1 MGDRMTA
8 GEAPIDALLLSGPTA
23 SGKSEWA
30 MALAERMPLEI
41 VSVDSTQVYRGL
53 DIGSAKPLAAVRA
66 QCPHHLIDIR
76 DPHEHY
82 SAGAFVAD
90 VLPLIAAIRER
101 GRLPVLV
108 GGTMLY
114 FNALVRGIASL
125 PTARPEVRA
134 KIDERA
140 AQSGWP
146 ALHAQLLQVDPQ
158 AAARIRPTDS
168 QRIQRALEVFESS
181 GRPLSDWQR
190 GTAPSHGLRFARWA
204 LLPRDRDRLHAQ
216 IATRFEAMLE
226 AGWLEEVRRLRAD
239 SRLHP
244 RLPALR
250 SVGYR
255 QLWSHLAGEVGLS
268 EAVTQGIAATR
279 QLAKRQM
286 TWIRGDA
293 GWQCIDPGEAGAMSR
308 WLTAVQTVCH
318 RASAGTPA

>member
-1 MGDRMTA
+1 MQ
-8 GEAPIDALLLSGPTA
+8 APQPSIDALLLGGPTA

-30 MALAERMPLEI
+30 MALAERIPIEI

-53 DIGSAKPLAAVRA
+53 DIGSAKPSAESRA
-66 QCPHHLIDIR
+66 RVPHHLIDIR

-90 VLPLIAAIRER
+90 VLPLIAAIQKR

-114 FNALVRGIASL
+114 FNALVRGIAEL
-125 PTARPEVRA
+125 PASRP
-134 KIDERA
+134 DLRA
-140 AQSGWP
+140 AIDARAARAGWP
-146 ALHAQLLQVDPQ
+146 ALHAELARVDIE
-158 AAARIRPTDS
+158 AAARIRPTDA
-168 QRIQRALEVFESS
+168 QRIQRALEVFEST

-190 GTAPSHGLRFARWA
+190 DTAPAHGLRWGRWA
-204 LLPRDRDRLHAQ
+204 LLPTDRSALHAR
-216 IATRFEAMLE
+216 IATRFEAMLS
-226 AGWLEEVRRLRAD
+226 AGWLEEIRRLQANP
-239 SRLHP
+239 RLHP

-255 QLWSHLAGEVGLS
+255 QLWSHVAGETDLP
-268 EAVTQGIAATR
+268 EAIERGIAATR

-293 GWQCIDPGEAGAMSR
+293 GWQSIDPGSAGARER
-308 WLTAVQTVCH
+308 WLEAVQTVCQ
-318 RASAGTPA
+318 RA